1 MIEDNI
7 KQYIIQAISS
17 LGEKGDF
24 GIENISLEHPENM
37 EHGDYSSNIAM
48 VLAKQAKKNPLELAQ
63 SIVDSIGEAE
73 EIEKVQ
79 AVAPG
84 FINFTLSKEF
94 LATELEK
101 ISKEG
106 EKYGKNDSLK
116 GKKVRVEFTDP
127 NPFKEFH
134 IGHLYSNI
142 VGEALAKLFESSG
155 AIVQR
160 VNYQGDVGMHV
171 AKAIWGILQKKDE
184 FDALE
189 SKDIGDR
196 IEFMGQAYAA
206 GATAFEDSE
215 EAKKEITELN
225 TKIFTLDES
234 IKDVYEKGRAWSLEY
249 FEEIYARLGTKF
261 DNYYFE
267 SQIAKIGQDL
277 VKEGLKKGVFEKS
290 KGAIIF
296 PGEKHGLHSRVFIN
310 SKGLPTY
317 EAKELGLAPTKYKD
331 FKYDTSVIVTGNE
344 IVEYFKVLIAAL
356 KEMNPEVGEKTQ
368 HVAHGMVRMP
378 EGKMSSRTGNV
389 VSAEGLLDLVKDTA
403 MKRMESSD
411 IPEKDRGE
419 VAESVSLSAVKYS
432 LLKVSLGK
440 DIIFDIEKSLSVE
453 GDSGPY
459 LQYTYVRCASILR
472 DAGKIVS
479 SVKYSEFSREEF
491 MLLRLLYRFPEVV
504 LEAREKLSP
513 HMIST
518 YAFDLAQTY
527 NNFYHTNPVLQ
538 ADNEEQKQFRLLLT
552 YSVAQVLNS
561 SMTLLGIRSLER
573 M

>member
-1 MIEDNI
+1 MPKEIISKLIESAI
-7 KQYIIQAISS
+7 KS
-17 LGEKGDF
+17 LEEKGDF
-24 GIENISLEHPENM
+24 EIENISLEHPENM

-63 SIVDSIGEAE
+63 SIADKIEKTE
-73 EIEKVQ
+73 EIEKVE

-94 LATELEK
+94 LASELEK

-106 EKYGKNDSLK
+106 DKYGKNDSLK
-116 GKKVRVEFTDP
+116 GKKIMVEFTDP

-142 VGEALAKLFESSG
+142 VGESLAKLFESAG
-155 AIVQR
+155 ATVQR

-171 AKAIWGILQKKDE
+171 AKAIWGILQKKEE
-184 FDALE
+184 FDALD
-189 SKDIGDR
+189 SKEIR
-196 IEFMGQAYAA
+196 ERVEFMGQAYAA
-206 GATAFEDSE
+206 GATAFEQNE
-215 EAKKEITELN
+215 EVKKEIAELN
-225 TKIFTLDES
+225 DKIFAADAS
-234 IKDVYEKGRAWSLEY
+234 VKDVYEKGRTWSLEY
-249 FEEIYARLGTKF
+249 FEEIYSRLGTKF

-267 SQIAKIGQDL
+267 SEVGKIGQSL
-277 VKEGLKKGVFEKS
+277 VEEGLKKGIFEKS

-296 PGEKHGLHSRVFIN
+296 PGEKYGFHSRVFIN

-331 FKYDTSVIVTGNE
+331 FKYDTSVIVTGSE

-356 KEMNPEVGEKTQ
+356 KEINPEIGEKTQ
-368 HVAHGMVRMP
+368 HVAHGMVRIP

-389 VSAEGLLDLVKDTA
+389 LTGEELLDAVKETA
-403 MKRMESSD
+403 VKRMESSD
-411 IPEKDRGE
+411 LKDKE
-419 VAESVSLSAVKYS
+419 DVAEAVSLAAVKHS

-440 DIIFDIEKSLSVE
+440 DIVFDIEKSLSVE
-453 GDSGPY
+453 GNSGPY
-459 LQYTYVRCASILR
+459 LQYTYVRCASIMR
-472 DAGKIVS
+472 EAGEITS
-479 SVKYSEFSREEF
+479 SVKYSEFSKEER

-504 LEAREKLSP
+504 IEATGKLSP
-513 HMIST
+513 HIIST
-518 YAFDLAQTY
+518 YAFDLAQSY

-538 ADNEEQKQFRLLLT
+538 AEKEEQKQFRLLLT
-552 YSVAQVLNS
+552 SSVAQVLGT